1 MMQER
6 KASGGNGFIGLLV
19 MFLLLAGGV
28 IALFS
33 APALGIL
40 LIILGLIAW
49 TSFVVVQPN
58 QACVVTFF
66 GKYLG
71 SIREPGIWWTVP
83 LSGKRK
89 VSLRVRNFNSKQLKV
104 NDVEGNPIEIAAVV
118 VFRVTDSAKALFEVD
133 NYEQFVE
140 IQSETALRHI
150 TTYYP
155 YDTFGENGLSLRG
168 NSDEVA
174 DVLKLDLQRRLQ
186 VAGVEVIET
195 RLTHLAYS
203 PEIAHAMLQRQQ
215 AAAILAARQLIV
227 DGAVGMV
234 HSALQKMQEE
244 GVVAL
249 DEQHKA
255 AMVNNLLV
263 AIVSERG
270 AQPVI
275 NAGS

>member
-19 MFLLLAGGV
+19 MFLLLV
-28 IALFS
+28 IGLVALFS
-33 APALGIL
+33 APPLGIL
-40 LIILGLIAW
+40 LIILGLVAW

-71 SIREPGIWWTVP
+71 SIREPGIWWTIP

-104 NDVEGNPIEIAAVV
+104 NDVDGNPIEIAAVV

-155 YDTFGENGLSLRG
+155 YDTYGENGLSLRG

-215 AAAILAARQLIV
+215 ATAILAARQLIV

-234 HSALQKMQEE
+234 HSALQKMEAE
-244 GVVAL
+244 GIVEM
-249 DEQHKA
+249 DQQHKA